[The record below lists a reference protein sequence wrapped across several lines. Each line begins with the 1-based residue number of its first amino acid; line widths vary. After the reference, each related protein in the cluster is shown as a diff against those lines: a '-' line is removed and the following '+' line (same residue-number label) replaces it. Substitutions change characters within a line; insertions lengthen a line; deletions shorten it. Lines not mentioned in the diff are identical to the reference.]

1 MSKRLVVLLALVACG
16 GAQPVRVHKPGE
28 EYLIAIKL
36 EGNTAIPS
44 SDLLPGLALQRNAT
58 AQRSIDDYQLQL
70 DTARIESA
78 FQKLGFFQVDVKARI
93 EKKGDA
99 ATLIFHVTEGPR
111 ATVQVEILGLPPE
124 IKLEDAR
131 SLVELKDG
139 APFDYDV
146 YDDAKTAIHRA
157 VEDAG
162 YAHVDVESSVL
173 ADKAHAKATLRY
185 VVDAGAPCTFGD
197 VTIEGA
203 TGMLADAVRARVS
216 FKPGDRFSAKPLERL
231 QTALYGV
238 GLFSS
243 VRVDAD
249 RDSPTNV
256 IKVKVTVARGELN
269 DLRIGGGG
277 GVDPLT
283 YFIRGR
289 LQYSRQAFL
298 TPLTTFSLDARPEL
312 AFDTDV
318 CGFSLSC
325 AELRG
330 RVLARITQQDLLFTN
345 VKGDVEGG
353 LEYLRLEAYTRT
365 GPRAALGFTV
375 PLWERKLQLRIGWQ
389 YAYWYFAHV
398 YIDPA
403 TAASLGFGDSTPNS
417 VGAYTANL
425 IFDLRDK
432 PIEPTRGVY
441 AELRGAKGTP
451 FAGGSFD
458 YVQVTPEAR
467 AFYTLLDTTLAARVR
482 FGEITGQVPVSE
494 RFYGGGV
501 ASHRGFSNRR
511 LSPADPVTG
520 LVIGGAELLE
530 TSVELRHGLGS
541 PGGIDLGGVV
551 FLDGGDVTS
560 SVGQV
565 DLGHL
570 HWAIGGGLRW
580 LSPIGPVGLDVGYR
594 LNRTGPGEP
603 EAGTHFNF
611 LLAVG
616 EAF

>member
-1 MSKRLVVLLALVACG
+1 MYTRLVVLLALVACG
-16 GAQPVRVHKPGE
+16 GAAPVRVHKPGD
-28 EYLIAIKL
+28 EYLVAIKI
-36 EGNTAIPS
+36 EGNTSIPS
-44 SDLLPGLALQRNAT
+44 SDLIPGLALQRNAKG
-58 AQRSIDDYQLQL
+58 QRAIDDYQLQL
-70 DTARIESA
+70 DTARIEAA
-78 FQKLGFFQVDVKARI
+78 FQKLGFFQVQVKARI

-111 ATVQVEILGLPPE
+111 ATVKVEILGLPPE
-124 IKLEDAR
+124 VKLADAR
-131 SLVELKDG
+131 SLVELQDG

-146 YDDAKTAIHRA
+146 YDDAKTAIHHA
-157 VEDAG
+157 IEDAG
-162 YAHVDVESSVL
+162 YAHVDVESTVL
-173 ADKAHAKATLRY
+173 ADKAHGKATLRY
-185 VVDAGAPCTFGD
+185 VIDAGPPCTFGD

-203 TGMLADAVRARVS
+203 TGMLADAVRARVH
-216 FKPGDRFSAKPLERL
+216 FKAGERFSETKLDDT
-231 QTALYGV
+231 QQALYAA

-243 VRVDAD
+243 ARVDAD
-249 RDSPTNV
+249 RDGGATV
-256 IKVKVTVARGELN
+256 IKVKITVARGELN
-269 DLRIGGGG
+269 DLRVGGGG

-298 TPLTTFSLDARPEL
+298 TPLTTFAFDARPEY

-318 CGFSLSC
+318 CGISISC
-325 AELRG
+325 AEFRG
-330 RVLARITQQDLLFTN
+330 RVLARVTQQDLLFTN
-345 VKGDVEGG
+345 VKGDVEVGV
-353 LEYLRLEAYTRT
+353 EYLRLEAYTRT
-365 GPRAALGFTV
+365 GPRAALGLTA
-375 PLWERKLQLRIGWQ
+375 PLWGRRLQLRVGWQ
-389 YAYWYFAHV
+389 YAYWDFTHV

-403 TAASLGFGDSTPNS
+403 TAASLGFGTDTPNS
-417 VGAYTANL
+417 VGAYTAAL

-458 YVQVTPEAR
+458 YLQVTPEAR
-467 AFYTLLDTTLAARVR
+467 AFYTLAGTTAAARVR
-482 FGEITGQVPVSE
+482 VGRITGDVPVSE

-501 ASHRGFSNRR
+501 SSHRGFSPRR
-511 LSPADPVTG
+511 LSPMDPVTG

-530 TSVELRHGLGS
+530 TSFELRHGLGS
-541 PGGIDLGGVV
+541 PYGIDLGGVV

-560 SVGQV
+560 RVGELDV
-565 DLGHL
+565 GNL
-570 HWAIGGGLRW
+570 HWAVGGGLRW